1 MTERVVA
8 GRYRLVSALGRGG
21 MGVVWRALDE
31 TLHREVA
38 VKEVLLTGDTGELP
52 ESERSEFYRRA
63 VREARAAALLD
74 HPGIITVHDVVTED
88 GRPWIVMELV
98 AGRSLGRAAPL
109 PPPVVAAIG
118 LRVLEAL
125 GAAHLRGI
133 LHRDVTPANILL
145 ADDGRV
151 ILTDFGIASLEG
163 DPSLT
168 RTGHFVGSPGFV
180 APERL
185 REQPVGPASDLW
197 SLGATLYT
205 AVEGRPP
212 FEREN
217 PMAALGAVL
226 TEEPPPAVRA
236 GALAPVL
243 WRLLVKDPAA
253 RISAGDAA
261 RALRQVSEG
270 LPSGLETP
278 PPPRPVRGR
287 RAGLPVVAAITV
299 VLLVVAAVTVA
310 FRARGA
316 GHPRGRPSA
325 RPTTTGAAPASPSSA
340 PATVGRY
347 VRPFDFCTLLS
358 PAQVGTLIPGARK
371 FTSGDAHACDWGVAA
386 RHQAVSVTA
395 EYVYDPAT
403 GAAAEDPWTATP
415 AAARGSYERK
425 RAADR
430 KAHGDIA
437 WGWDEIGVRRTGAR
451 QSAARPVSGAGEGAY
466 ITETFD
472 GATMER
478 ADVRF
483 HESNLYLRVWF
494 VAAGGSADASRI
506 RQGALDAARW
516 ISQTLRRMP

>member
-1 MTERVVA
+1 MTERVLA
-8 GRYRLVSALGRGG
+8 GRYRLVSPIGRGG
-21 MGVVWRALDE
+21 MGVVWRAQDE

-38 VKEVLLTGDTGELP
+38 VKEVLLAGDLP

-88 GRPWIVMELV
+88 DRPWIVMELV

-109 PPPVVAAIG
+109 PPQAVAAIG

-133 LHRDVTPANILL
+133 LHRDVKPTNILL

-168 RTGHFVGSPGFV
+168 RTGDFVGSPGFV

-197 SLGATLYT
+197 SLGATLYA
-205 AVEGRPP
+205 AVEGRSP
-212 FEREN
+212 FGRDT
-217 PMAALGAVL
+217 PMGSLGAVL
-226 TEEPPPAVRA
+226 TDEPPPPVRA
-236 GALAPVL
+236 GPLAPVL
-243 WRLLVKDPAA
+243 WHLLVKDPAA
-253 RISAGDAA
+253 RIPAGDAA

-278 PPPRPVRGR
+278 TPARPARGR
-287 RAGLPVVAAITV
+287 RAGPALAAAIA

-316 GHPRGRPSA
+316 DHPRSRPSA
-325 RPTTTGAAPASPSSA
+325 PPTTTSAAPASPSA
-340 PATVGRY
+340 ARY
-347 VRPFDFCTLLS
+347 VRPFDFCALLS
-358 PAQVGTLIPGARK
+358 RAQVDKLVPGAKRLS
-371 FTSGDAHACDWGVAA
+371 SGDAHSCDWGVAA

-395 EYVYDPAT
+395 EYIYDPST
-403 GAAAEDPWTATP
+403 GQSAEDPWTATP
-415 AAARGSYERK
+415 ASARGAYERQ
-425 RAADR
+425 RTADR
-430 KAHGDIA
+430 KARGGIA

-451 QSAARPVSGAGEGAY
+451 RSAARSVSGVGEGAY
-466 ITETFD
+466 VTETFH
-472 GATMER
+472 GTTMER

-483 HESNLYLRVWF
+483 HDSNLYLRIWF
-494 VAAGGSADASRI
+494 VAADGTGDATKI
-506 RQGALDAARW
+506 RQNALNAARW
-516 ISQTLRRMP
+516 MSETLRRMP